1 VAAAPVDDD
10 DEGEW
15 GERDEEK
22 EKAKDLDLHVMLTTN
37 DSETLRRQLRVEK
50 LVVGSTYKFRI
61 AARNSAGRGA
71 WSPWTRDIQVTPECV
86 GDPLGKWG

>member
-1 VAAAPVDDD
+1 MAAAPVDDD
-10 DEGEW
+10 ERGEA
-15 GERDEEK
+15 K
-22 EKAKDLDLHVMLTTN
+22 EKAKDLDVHVMLTTD

-61 AARNSAGRGA
+61 AARNSAGRGV